1 MSGRDDGGVYCVG
14 VSAGTV
20 SQRVAVN

>member
-14 VSAGTV
+14 VSAGSV